1 MAFTI
6 EKEKQGG
13 KLTRIAVI
21 IVSIL
26 VLVFATYY
34 LFFTQP
40 PQIEVLVPVELR
52 KISQI
57 SEFDIDP
64 AAIVNSPEYKALKQ
78 HVAPAQLGEFGRLNP
93 FARF

>member
-1 MAFTI
+1 MAFTV
-6 EKEKQGG
+6 EKDKRGRG
-13 KLTRIAVI
+13 LSRIAVI

-26 VLVFATYY
+26 FLLFATYY
-34 LFFTQP
+34 LFFTEP

-57 SEFDIDP
+57 SEFNIDP
-64 AAIVNSPEYKALKQ
+64 AAIINSPEYRSLKQ
-78 HVAPAQLGEFGRLNP
+78 HVAPAELGEFGRINP